1 MKRLFL
7 LFILIASFLVS
18 PAQKKR
24 NIYYLK
30 DNGTKVAV
38 KDSADFFRIIEEPDS
53 GSNLYN
59 MFEVYPSGEKK
70 RTGKLSQ
77 FSPSVKFEGWFQKY
91 T

>member
-1 MKRLFL
+1 MKKLFL
-7 LFILIASFLVS
+7 LIFLVASFLAS

-24 NIYYLK
+24 NIYYPD

-38 KDSADFFRIIEEPDS
+38 KDSADYFRIIEEPDS

-59 MFEVYPSGEKK
+59 MIEVYPSGKKK
-70 RTGKLSQ
+70 RIGKLSE